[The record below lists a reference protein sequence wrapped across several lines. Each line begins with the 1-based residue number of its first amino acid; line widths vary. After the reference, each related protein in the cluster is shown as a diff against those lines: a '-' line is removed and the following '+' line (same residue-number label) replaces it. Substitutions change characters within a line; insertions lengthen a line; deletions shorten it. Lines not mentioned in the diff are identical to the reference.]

1 MNSASAVA
9 ANLSNSNS
17 KSDSVVDLLASVE
30 KIKMTTSTTKPLSQ
44 VFPQTIEPKTL
55 RERFLY
61 TTFEVVADLG
71 ADALSASELI
81 KRTKSSKGALFH
93 HFETIDHLCIESL
106 NFFRRQISLNVPSD
120 DFKNLKDYLSH
131 VLTDNLTRQSTKAYV
146 HLVHFFR
153 DRALRDERYRLPLKQ
168 LFEVYINAITD
179 RVLLFLKPGVR
190 RDDVYTKVLFMSITI
205 ERASFHRALYQ
216 DPTAFQPELER
227 FVAGMLDELNVLSD
241 KAQELK

>member
-1 MNSASAVA
+1 MSSASATA
-9 ANLSNSNS
+9 LNLSGSTS

-30 KIKMTTSTTKPLSQ
+30 KIKMTNTLTNPLSL

-106 NFFRRQISLNVPSD
+106 NFFRRQISINVPSD
-120 DFKNLKDYLSH
+120 NFVNLKDYMQH
-131 VLTDNLTRQSTKAYV
+131 VLESNLARQSTKAYV

-168 LFEVYINAITD
+168 LFEVHINSITD
-179 RVLLFLKPGVR
+179 RVMLFLKPGVKR
-190 RDDVYTKVLFMSITI
+190 EDIYAKVLFMSITI
-205 ERASFHRALYQ
+205 ERAGFHRVLYQ
-216 DPTAFQPELER
+216 DTSAFQRELDQ
-227 FVAGMLDELNVLSD
+227 FMVMVLNDLND
-241 KAQELK
+241 LNAKAQEFK